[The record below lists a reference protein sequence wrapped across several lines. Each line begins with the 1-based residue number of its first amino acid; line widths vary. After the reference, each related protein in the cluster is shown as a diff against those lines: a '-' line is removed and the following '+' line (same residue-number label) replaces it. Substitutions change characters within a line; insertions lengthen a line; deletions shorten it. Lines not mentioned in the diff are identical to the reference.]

1 MVEFMQDKVGS
12 EFAGT
17 ISGVTEWGMYVEITE
32 TKIEGMV
39 PLREMTDDYY
49 YFDEEHFC
57 IRGRKHRSK
66 YTLGDKVRIKVLRAN
81 MERKQLDYA
90 LVTD

>member
-1 MVEFMQDKVGS
+1 MVEFMQDKVGN
-12 EFAGT
+12 EYEGT
-17 ISGVTEWGMYVEITE
+17 ISGVTEWGMYVEIDE
-32 TKIEGMV
+32 TKIEGMDA
-39 PLREMTDDYY
+39 LREMTDDYY
-49 YFDEEHFC
+49 YFDEENFC

-81 MERKQLDYA
+81 MERKQLDYG